1 MSSRGGSLPIMD
13 KMDRKGHQILC
24 DRACAEL
31 GEGVHGWRTGQR
43 RGGGRRNPVYVDSR
57 LAVLRIGAHPPLPH
71 RWPQMARAGQQ
82 CKQCVGA
89 GIP

>member
-1 MSSRGGSLPIMD
+1 MSSRG
-13 KMDRKGHQILC
+13 
-24 DRACAEL
+24 
-31 GEGVHGWRTGQR
+31 VHCLSWTRWTGKAIRYSAIGPVLSWGKAFTDGGQ
-43 RGGGRRNPVYVDSR
+43 GGGKRNPVYVDSR